1 MLKVNARACIW
12 DGGAAFLALL
22 LATTSPAVAQI
33 PTSSSEIVG
42 IPDAKDYIDG
52 ARELKRVSG
61 CAIRLNSSYAKS
73 MVNSLP
79 GSTVE
84 GRVGR
89 ALMRVMEHCL
99 TDVRPAMG
107 IGFAQLRGSLAE
119 EFYLNANPQAP
130 HFELIDH
137 TSMALPKEWIGVK
150 AEGYTASELVAHD
163 LAQCVVAAA
172 PEQADKLLRTFPRS
186 REEGLAIT
194 QLQPV
199 LGPCL
204 IQGYKFQMDAA
215 AVRSYLAQALY
226 RGMALW
232 PVKSPSPVQSTSGKN

>member
-1 MLKVNARACIW
+1 MFKVNARACIRET
-12 DGGAAFLALL
+12 GALFALL
-22 LATTSPAVAQI
+22 LAATSPAVAQI

-42 IPDAKDYIDG
+42 TPDEKDYIDG
-52 ARELKRVSG
+52 ARELKSISG
-61 CAIRLNSSYAKS
+61 CAIRLNSSYSKS

-79 GSTVE
+79 GSVVE
-84 GRVGR
+84 GRVGQ

-119 EFYLNANPQAP
+119 EFYLNANPQMP
-130 HFELIDH
+130 HFELLDH
-137 TSMALPKEWIGVK
+137 SSMALPKEWVGVR

-172 PEQADKLLRTFPRS
+172 PEQVDKLLRTIPRS
-186 REEGLAIT
+186 KEERLSIA

-226 RGMALW
+226 RGMAMW
-232 PVKSPSPVQSTSGKN
+232 PAKSVSAVPSTSGKN